1 MPEEF
6 DLVVIG
12 TGAGG
17 STPASK
23 CRAAGWRVAVVDDQS
38 YGGTCALRGCDPK
51 KVLVGAADVASWH
64 NRMREHGVA
73 GDARIDWPA
82 LMVFKRT
89 FTDPVPA
96 SRESALEKAGIETL
110 HGTARFVADDRLV
123 VGQRE
128 LSGKPFVIAAGS
140 GPRPLEIPGED
151 LVISST
157 EFLEMEVL
165 PSRIAFIGA
174 GYISLEFAHIARQ
187 ARAEVVVLGRGSP
200 LPSFDETLVERL
212 LSHSR
217 DIGID
222 VRLDTDVT
230 KVESVEG
237 SDTFR
242 VHSRSGG
249 GFDVVEAA
257 LVVHGAGRVP
267 NTAHLGTKDGHIQL
281 DQRGAVEV
289 NEFLQSITNPRVYAA
304 GDIALPQ
311 GSIPLTPVAAQEG
324 AVVAHNL
331 LHGNTK
337 KPDYRGTPSV
347 VFTLP
352 PLAAVGLTEKAA
364 REQRIA
370 VRVESGDTSGWY
382 SNRRVREPVGMFKT
396 VIDADSDRVL
406 GAHLLGVHADEVI
419 NLFALAVRFGITA
432 KDLRQMI
439 YAYPTSGSD
448 IPYML

>member
-12 TGAGG
+12 TGSGG

-23 CRAAGWRVAVVDDQS
+23 CRAAGWRVAIVDDQP
-38 YGGTCALRGCDPK
+38 YGGTCAVRGCDPK

-64 NRMREHGVA
+64 NRMSEHGVA

-82 LMVFKRT
+82 LMAFKRT

-128 LSGKPFVIAAGS
+128 LSGKHFVIAAGS
-140 GPRPLEIPGED
+140 GPRPLEIPGDD

-157 EFLEMEVL
+157 EFLELETL
-165 PSRIAFIGA
+165 PSRIAFVGA

-187 ARAEVVVLGRGSP
+187 AGAEVFVLGGGAP
-200 LPSFDETLVERL
+200 LPGFDEALVERL

-217 DIGID
+217 TIGID
-222 VRLDTDVT
+222 IRLDANVT
-230 KVESVEG
+230 KIESVEG
-237 SDTFR
+237 SETFR
-242 VHSRSGG
+242 VHTGSGRG
-249 GFDVVEAA
+249 SGVIEAA

-267 NTAHLGTKDGHIQL
+267 NTAHLGTKDGHIRL
-281 DQRGAVEV
+281 DRNGAVEV
-289 NEFLQSITNPRVYAA
+289 NEFLQSTTNPRVYAA
-304 GDIALPQ
+304 GDVALPP
-311 GSIPLTPVAAQEG
+311 GSLPLTPVGGHEG
-324 AVVAHNL
+324 AIVAHNL
-331 LHGNTK
+331 LQGNTRR
-337 KPDYRGTPSV
+337 PDYRGIPSV

-364 REQRIA
+364 REKGIA

-396 VIDADSDRVL
+396 VIEADSDRIL
-406 GAHLLGVHADEVI
+406 GAHLLGVHAEEVI
-419 NLFALAVRFGITA
+419 NLFALAVRFGIPA